1 MKRKAKGSRRAPPR
15 RAGPDPPPADMRT
28 GVRCRRCGCAHVPV
42 LYTHPMPYDR
52 IKRIRECRHC
62 GKRMVTYEE
71 AKNSQEALPT
81 GPG

>member
-1 MKRKAKGSRRAPPR
+1 
-15 RAGPDPPPADMRT
+15 
-28 GVRCRRCGCAHVPV
+28 
-42 LYTHPMPYDR
+42 MPYDR